1 MTFASMKQQ
10 DSQAIQNQSG
20 SRSLLHDRAVLS
32 LYAVMAVAAMGGW
45 LWFLGRLSWYLV
57 SRAVSAL
64 G

>member
-1 MTFASMKQQ
+1 MTSASMKQ
-10 DSQAIQNQSG
+10 DDAPAIQRQNG

-32 LYAVMAVAAMGGW
+32 LYAVMAVVAMGGW

>member
-1 MTFASMKQQ
+1 MTYVSMKQ
-10 DSQAIQNQSG
+10 DDAQAIQRQNG

-32 LYAVMAVAAMGGW
+32 LYAVTAVVAMGGW

>member
-1 MTFASMKQQ
+1 MTYVSMKQ
-10 DSQAIQNQSG
+10 DDAQAIQRQKG

-32 LYAVMAVAAMGGW
+32 LYAVMAVVAMGGW

>member
-1 MTFASMKQQ
+1 MTFASTKQN
-10 DSQAIQNQSG
+10 DGQAIRNQNG

-32 LYAVMAVAAMGGW
+32 LYAVMAVVAMGGW

-57 SRAVSAL
+57 TRAVSAL

>member
-1 MTFASMKQQ
+1 MKQ
-10 DSQAIQNQSG
+10 DNSQAIRHQSG

-32 LYAVMAVAAMGGW
+32 LYAVTAVVAMGGW

-57 SRAVSAL
+57 TRAVSAL

>member
-1 MTFASMKQQ
+1 MTSASMKQ
-10 DSQAIQNQSG
+10 DDAQAIPRQNG

-32 LYAVMAVAAMGGW
+32 LYAVTAVVAMGGW

>member
-1 MTFASMKQQ
+1 MKQ
-10 DSQAIQNQSG
+10 DNSQAIRNQSG

-32 LYAVMAVAAMGGW
+32 LYAVTAVVAMGGW

-57 SRAVSAL
+57 TRAVSAL

>member
-1 MTFASMKQQ
+1 MTYVSMKQ
-10 DSQAIQNQSG
+10 DDAQAIQRQNG

-32 LYAVMAVAAMGGW
+32 IYAVMAVVAMGGW

>member
-1 MTFASMKQQ
+1 MTFASMKQ
-10 DSQAIQNQSG
+10 DNSQAIRHQSG

-32 LYAVMAVAAMGGW
+32 LYAVTAVVAMGGW

-57 SRAVSAL
+57 TRAVSAL

>member
-1 MTFASMKQQ
+1 MTYVSMKQ
-10 DSQAIQNQSG
+10 DDAQAIRKPNG

-32 LYAVMAVAAMGGW
+32 LYAVMAVVAMGGW

-57 SRAVSAL
+57 TRTVSAL

>member
-1 MTFASMKQQ
+1 MTYVSMKQ
-10 DSQAIQNQSG
+10 DDAQAIQRQNG

-32 LYAVMAVAAMGGW
+32 LYAVMAVVAMGGW